1 MEGRLHLATPPCA
14 QACRESRHGA
24 REMPPLV
31 LRASGASSANTAAA
45 QRAPDKER
53 KGLGRDGISVDDFL
67 ERFQA
72 DTTAL
77 DLAEDRNGGL
87 ENLFQVCAAPE
98 RS

>member
-1 MEGRLHLATPPCA
+1 
-14 QACRESRHGA
+14 
-24 REMPPLV
+24 MPAV
-31 LRASGASSANTAAA
+31 VRASGATAAA
-45 QRAPDKER
+45 QRAPDKAR

-87 ENLFQVCAAPE
+87 ENLFQVRAAPE